1 MICNTG
7 IGLIPRIDDE
17 VGSFALAGLYDG
29 LFLFSDEKT
38 GTYWNHMTGEAMY
51 GPLAGEKLEL
61 YNVLHSTV
69 RQVLAQDD
77 AALVAISE
85 HPRVALSG
93 PPGGAGVRS
102 LGRRVGTWLSRLTNL
117 GERGLSG
124 QFKGTIR
131 AEDDRRPTMELGIGI
146 WDGSAARYY
155 AMPTLEEHDRAL
167 LDTFEGRTVLVYY
180 DPMAYALIAHY
191 TTADRVW
198 WADKVLHLSTGERI
212 ENGLL
217 FNGDGEEIEADS
229 PLQVFTR
236 WYGFSLTFPETE
248 VYGGG

>member
-1 MICNTG
+1 VICNTG

-85 HPRVALSG
+85 HPRVALE
-93 PPGGAGVRS
+93 ALV
-102 LGRRVGTWLSRLTNL
+102 
-117 GERGLSG
+117 
-124 QFKGTIR
+124 F
-131 AEDDRRPTMELGIGI
+131 
-146 WDGSAARYY
+146 
-155 AMPTLEEHDRAL
+155 AL
-167 LDTFEGRTVLVYY
+167 L
-180 DPMAYALIAHY
+180 AA
-191 TTADRVW
+191 
-198 WADKVLHLSTGERI
+198 
-212 ENGLL
+212 GLAR
-217 FNGDGEEIEADS
+217 GSHG
-229 PLQVFTR
+229 
-236 WYGFSLTFPETE
+236 
-248 VYGGG
+248 